1 MYRGVTVGVVVP
13 AYNEAGFVGRVIDE
27 LPAYIDRAYV
37 VDDGSTDD
45 TWTEITDHSAARN
58 ADHDGHFSDL
68 VVPIQHDTNRGV
80 GGAIKTGYQR
90 ARAEAVDVTAVLG
103 GDEQM
108 DPDELTQY
116 LDPIVDGVA
125 DYTKGNRFARPEDW
139 EAMPRFRFVGN
150 VVLSYLTKIASGYW
164 GSMDSQNGY
173 AAISLHALE
182 TADIDGMYEYY
193 GYCNDLLVRLNAAGV
208 QIADVPRSAEYA
220 YTEGWKSHIKY
231 TEYIPR
237 VSAMLVRSFAWRLRR
252 TYIVTNYSPI
262 APLYVIGAAVTGLGS
277 LGFVHAVASRDDSGS
292 WLLSSVIG
300 VLTLLYA
307 TLADR
312 AANEELEAHLDP
324 TAGTDAGD
332 LASPIMDAPNELASV
347 SATQPSDSAEE
358 RDTEE
363 GRTTTGDR
371 PPTETPV
378 ER

>member
-1 MYRGVTVGVVVP
+1 
-13 AYNEAGFVGRVIDE
+13 
-27 LPAYIDRAYV
+27 
-37 VDDGSTDD
+37 
-45 TWTEITDHSAARN
+45 
-58 ADHDGHFSDL
+58 
-68 VVPIQHDTNRGV
+68 
-80 GGAIKTGYQR
+80 
-90 ARAEAVDVTAVLG
+90 
-103 GDEQM
+103 
-108 DPDELTQY
+108 
-116 LDPIVDGVA
+116 
-125 DYTKGNRFARPEDW
+125 
-139 EAMPRFRFVGN
+139 MPRFRLVGN

-173 AAISLHALE
+173 AAISLYALE

-208 QIADVPRSAEYA
+208 RIADVPRSAEYA
-220 YTEGWKSHIKY
+220 YTEGWKSHIEY

-252 TYIVTNYSPI
+252 TYIVTNYNPV

-277 LGFVHAVASRDDSGS
+277 LGFLHAVASRDDSGS
-292 WLLSSVIG
+292 WLLSTVIG

-324 TAGTDAGD
+324 AAGTDAGD
-332 LASPIMDAPNELASV
+332 TESPSTDAQVDVASV
-347 SATQPSDSAEE
+347 SATRLSASADE
-358 RDTEE
+358 RHKKE
-363 GRTTTGDR
+363 GRKTTGDR